1 MITDLLITL
10 LLVFLNGFFVAA
22 EFAIVKV
29 RASQVEIKANQ
40 GNPLGAYAKNITSHL
55 DRYLSATQL
64 GITLASLGLG
74 WIGESVV
81 SKIVID
87 FFHLINQPLNPLD
100 AHAISFPI
108 SFITITVLHIVFGE
122 LAPKSVA
129 IIYPLQTT
137 LSVSLPL
144 HIFYTICR
152 PFIWFLNGFAN
163 LIVRAIGID
172 PAKTADIHTEEE
184 LRMIL
189 TESEEGGAI
198 KQSEHELIQNVF
210 EFDDR
215 VVRQILI
222 PRNKIAAIDAES
234 TREELISKVID
245 EGYSRM
251 PVYQETL
258 DNVIGVI
265 YTKDLIKVLYEKN
278 YKGVDELLRPAF
290 FVPMN
295 KRINDLLREFQ
306 TQHIQMA
313 IVTNEFGGTSGIVT
327 MEDIIEELV
336 GEIQDE
342 YDDEKPPVDK
352 KSETE
357 YVVNA
362 TANIN
367 DVNDLL
373 PIALPESPNYD
384 TISGLLNYIYGR
396 IPAVNEKRN
405 FAGYEF
411 TIVKRFK
418 HSVDSVKMT
427 VLNEDSVNEEPEK

>member
-1 MITDLLITL
+1 MIADILITT

-29 RASQVEIKANQ
+29 RQSQIELRANQ
-40 GNPLGAYAKNITSHL
+40 GNAVAKTAQHIL
-55 DRYLSATQL
+55 DHMDGYLSACQL
-64 GITLASLGLG
+64 GITLASLALG
-74 WIGESVV
+74 WIGEPVV
-81 SKIVID
+81 ANMVRGVTTYYGCSMSEDSLHQLSIVIA
-87 FFHLINQPLNPLD
+87 FGL
-100 AHAISFPI
+100 
-108 SFITITVLHIVFGE
+108 ITVLHIVLGE
-122 LAPKSVA
+122 QVPKTAAIRNPLNYTMYVA
-129 IIYPLQTT
+129 
-137 LSVSLPL
+137 LPL
-144 HIFYTICR
+144 RGFYLLFS
-152 PFIWFLNGFAN
+152 PFIWVLNGLSTGLLRLMGMHSVDQAE
-163 LIVRAIGID
+163 
-172 PAKTADIHTEEE
+172 IHTEEE
-184 LRMIL
+184 IRMLL

-198 KQSEHELIQNVF
+198 KPSEHELIQNVF

-222 PRNKIAAIDAES
+222 PRNKVSAIDVES
-234 TREELISKVID
+234 TREEVVQKVIE

-251 PVYQETL
+251 PVYQDSM

-265 YTKDLIKVLYEKN
+265 YTKDLIKALHEKN
-278 YKGVDELLRPAF
+278 FKGVNDLIRPAF
-290 FVPMN
+290 FVPLS

-313 IVTNEFGGTSGIVT
+313 IVTNEFGGTAGIVT

-362 TANIN
+362 MASIS

-373 PIALPESPNYD
+373 PIALPESPSYD
-384 TISGLLNYIYGR
+384 TVSGLLNNIYGR
-396 IPAVNEKRN
+396 IPAVNEKKH
-405 FAGYEF
+405 FGGYEF
-411 TIVKRFK
+411 TVVKRFK
-418 HSVDSVKMT
+418 HSVDSVRMT
-427 VLNEDSVNEEPEK
+427 VLNPDQVDET

>member
-1 MITDLLITL
+1 MITDLLLTF
-10 LLVFLNGFFVAA
+10 LLVLLNGFFVAA

-29 RASQVEIKANQ
+29 RASQLELKANQ
-40 GNPLGAYAKNITSHL
+40 GGASGQFSREITAHL

-81 SKIVID
+81 ARMVIQ
-87 FFHLINQPLNPLD
+87 FFELINHPLNAAG
-100 AHAISFPI
+100 AHAIALPI
-108 SFITITVLHIVFGE
+108 AFISITILHIIFGE
-122 LAPKSVA
+122 LAPKSLA
-129 IIYPLQTT
+129 IVYPLRTT
-137 LSVSLPL
+137 LAIALPL

-163 LIVRAIGID
+163 LILRTIGID
-172 PAKTADIHTEEE
+172 PKKTADIHTEEE

-222 PRNKIAAIDAES
+222 SRNKIAAINVES
-234 TREELISKVID
+234 TKEEVITRVID

-251 PVYQETL
+251 PVYQDTL
-258 DNVIGVI
+258 DNIMGVV
-265 YTKDLIKVLYEKN
+265 YTKDLIKVLHEKN
-278 YKGVDELLRPAF
+278 FKGIDELLRPAY
-290 FVPMN
+290 FVPLN

-313 IVTNEFGGTSGIVT
+313 IVTNEFGNTAGIVT

-342 YDDEKPPVDK
+342 YDDEKPPVEK

-357 YVVNA
+357 FVVNA
-362 TANIN
+362 TANIG
-367 DVNDLL
+367 DVNDLI
-373 PIALPESPNYD
+373 PIALPENPNYD

-405 FAGYEF
+405 FGGYEF

-418 HSVDSVKMT
+418 HSVDLVKMT
-427 VLNEDSVNEEPEK
+427 VLNPDQVNEEPE

>member
-108 SFITITVLHIVFGE
+108 AFITITVLHIVFGE

-357 YVVNA
+357 FVVNA

-427 VLNEDSVNEEPEK
+427 VLNEDSVNEDPEK